1 MAGAMQLDQH
11 GMVALSRASLAALR
25 TALLRD
31 AGPGGVA
38 YLQEAGFAGGEALMA
53 SFRRWLGERDERPLE
68 ELDTDSFRTRAVE
81 YFRETGW
88 GTLSI
93 APLSNALVALDSED
107 WSESDPGAVLPH
119 PGCYLSSGLL
129 ADFFSRVA
137 GAPLTVMEVECRSMG
152 HPRCRWLLGN
162 GEALQAVYAAMTE
175 GVPYAEAAA
184 KLG

>member
-1 MAGAMQLDQH
+1 MASAMQLDQH

-38 YLQEAGFAGGEALMA
+38 YLQEAGFAGGESLTA
-53 SFRRWLGERDERPLE
+53 SFRQWLAAHDPRSLE
-68 ELDTDSFRTRAVE
+68 ALDAESFRVRAVE

-88 GTLSI
+88 GTLHI
-93 APLSNALVALDSED
+93 AALSQALVTLDSDD
-107 WSESDPGAVLPH
+107 WSEADPHAALPH
-119 PGCYLSSGLL
+119 PGCYLSSGLF

-137 GAPLTVMEVECRSMG
+137 DSQLTVMEVECRSMG

-162 GEALQAVYAAMTE
+162 AAALQAVYAAMTE
-175 GVPYAEAAA
+175 GVPYADAAA

>member
-1 MAGAMQLDQH
+1 MASAMQLDQH
-11 GMVALSRASLAALR
+11 GMVALSRASLSALR

-38 YLQEAGFAGGEALMA
+38 YLQEAGFAGGEALLA
-53 SFRRWLGERDERPLE
+53 SFRQWLGARDARPVE
-68 ELDTDSFRTRAVE
+68 SLDTESFRARAVE

-93 APLSNALVALDSED
+93 TPLSSALVAIDSD
-107 WSESDPGAVLPH
+107 NWSESDPAAALPH

-137 GAPLTVMEVECRSMG
+137 EAQLAAMEVECRSMG
-152 HPRCRWLLGN
+152 HPRCRWLIGS
-162 GEALQAVYAAMTE
+162 GAALQAVYAAMTE
-175 GVPYAEAAA
+175 GVPYAETAATLA
-184 KLG
+184 

>member
-1 MAGAMQLDQH
+1 MQLDQH

-38 YLQEAGFAGGEALMA
+38 YLQEAGFAGGESLAA
-53 SFRRWLGERDERPLE
+53 SFRQWLAARDPRPVE
-68 ELDTDSFRTRAVE
+68 SLDTESFRTRAVE

-88 GTLSI
+88 GTLHI
-93 APLSNALVALDSED
+93 AALSPALITLDSED
-107 WSESDPGAVLPH
+107 WSESDPHAALPH
-119 PGCYLSSGLL
+119 PGCYLSSGLF

-137 GAPLTVMEVECRSMG
+137 DSSLTVMEVECRSMG

-175 GVPYAEAAA
+175 GVPYADAAA
-184 KLG
+184 RLG

>member
-1 MAGAMQLDQH
+1 MASAMQLDQH
-11 GMVALSRASLAALR
+11 GMVALSRASLSALR

-53 SFRRWLGERDERPLE
+53 SFRQWLGARDARPVE
-68 ELDTDSFRTRAVE
+68 ALDTESFRARAVE
-81 YFRETGW
+81 YFHETGW
-88 GTLSI
+88 GHLAIT
-93 APLSNALVALDSED
+93 PLSGALVAIDSD
-107 WSESDPGAVLPH
+107 NWSESDPAAALPH

-137 GAPLTVMEVECRSMG
+137 EAQLAVMEVECRSMG

-162 GEALQAVYAAMTE
+162 GEALQAVYAAMTD

-184 KLG
+184 KLA